1 MSKNKENRTYLLTK
15 EIIAAIEKAANDN
28 KIGDS
33 KNTIVKKCIIFGLK
47 ELYDIQI

>member
-33 KNTIVKKCIIFGLK
+33 KNTIVKKYTIFKYKKKG
-47 ELYDIQI
+47 